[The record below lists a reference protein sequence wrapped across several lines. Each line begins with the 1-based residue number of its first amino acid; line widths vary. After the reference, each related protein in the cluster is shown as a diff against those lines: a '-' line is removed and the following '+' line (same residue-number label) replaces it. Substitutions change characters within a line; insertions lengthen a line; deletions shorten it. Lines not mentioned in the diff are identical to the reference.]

1 MKILVFNAGSS
12 SLKFGIF
19 DTSIEDSRI
28 FKGEFEGF
36 KDGSC
41 NLRTRTGGEAGE
53 TKQRSE
59 KLATVGQAIARVP
72 GILDE
77 FGYSDFEAIGHRV
90 VHGGE
95 RFTGAVVIDDSVLEH
110 IESCNGLAPLHNPSN
125 LSAIRLCRELWAGKP
140 QVAVF
145 DTAFH
150 HTIPERA
157 HTYAV
162 PGAWRETGLRRYGFH
177 GTSHKYVGLR
187 TARELGRPIDQLQ
200 IISCHLGNGASVCA
214 INRGFSR
221 DTSMGMTPLEGLIMG
236 TRSGDVDPGMFTH
249 LSRELGLG
257 LEEIERTL
265 YSDSGLKALAGS
277 HDLRDVEQAAA
288 RGEKDA
294 QLAINAFAYRVRKY
308 IGSYAAA
315 MGGLDAITF
324 TGGIGENSASM
335 RRRICDKFEFM
346 GLHLDEN
353 LNRSVKLKGFEAPQI
368 QSFESRIRVLVTQ
381 ASEQLM
387 IAREVKFLLEKSQIA
402 TPKHVTIPV
411 AVSARH
417 VHLTQEAVEAL
428 FGKGHQLTK
437 LRDLSQPKQFAANET
452 VEVIG
457 PKGSLERVRVLG
469 PTRSKNQIE
478 VSRTDTFALG
488 LEAPVRNSG
497 NVKNTPRVT
506 LRGSKGEI
514 ETNGLIIAARHIHM
528 SPEDATALGLKN
540 GDYVDVKLGDGAR
553 DLSFSNTLIRVS
565 EDFITEMHIDTD
577 EANAAGI
584 SRSSTAEL
592 VRDES
597 AEATL
602 ATRKNMALNGNG
614 AAVPPAEN

>member
-19 DTSIEDSRI
+19 DMSIEDNRV
-28 FKGEFEGF
+28 FKGEFERFENGT
-36 KDGSC
+36 C
-41 NLRTRTGGEAGE
+41 NLRYRAGGEQAQAHE
-53 TKQRSE
+53 RTE
-59 KLATVGQAIARVP
+59 KLATVDDAIHRVP
-72 GILDE
+72 AVLEE
-77 FGYSDFEAIGHRV
+77 FGYGDFDAVGHRV

-95 RFTGAVVIDDSVLEH
+95 RFTSATIIDSEALEH
-110 IESCNGLAPLHNPSN
+110 IESCNALAPLHNPAN
-125 LSAIRLCRELWAGKP
+125 LKAIKLARELWPDTA

-150 HTIPERA
+150 HTIPNRA
-157 HTYAV
+157 TTYAV
-162 PGAWRETGLRRYGFH
+162 PKEWRETGLRRYGFH

-187 TARELGRPIDQLQ
+187 TARELGRPIAQLQ

-236 TRSGDVDPGMFTH
+236 TRSGDVDPGMFTY
-249 LSRELGLG
+249 LSRELGLD
-257 LEEIERTL
+257 LEEIERRL

-277 HDLRDVEQAAA
+277 HDMREVEQAAA
-288 RGEKDA
+288 EGDADA
-294 QLAINAFAYRVRKY
+294 QLAINAYAYRVRKY

-346 GLHLDEN
+346 GLNLDDN
-353 LNRSVKLKGFEAPQI
+353 LNQAVQLKSFEAPQI

-381 ASEQLM
+381 SSEQLM
-387 IAREVKFLLEKSQIA
+387 IAQEVQFLLGQIKQKPPA
-402 TPKHVTIPV
+402 KWHVPV

-417 VHLTQEAVEAL
+417 VHLSSDDVEVL
-428 FGKGHQLTK
+428 FGKGHK
-437 LRDLSQPKQFAANET
+437 LGKMRDLSQPKQFAAEET

-457 PKGSLERVRVLG
+457 PKGSFESVRVLG
-469 PTRSKNQIE
+469 PTRNRTQIE
-478 VSRTDTFALG
+478 VSRTDTFTLG
-488 LEAPVRNSG
+488 VEAPVRASG
-497 NVKNTPRVT
+497 NLDNTPHIK
-506 LRGSKGEI
+506 LRGPAGEL

-528 SPEDATALGLKN
+528 TPEDAESMGLKN
-540 GDYVDVKLGDGAR
+540 GDYVDVKLGNGAR

-565 EDFITEMHIDTD
+565 ENFVTEMHIDTD

-584 SRSSTAEL
+584 SVSSSAEL
-592 VRDES
+592 IRDDTTG
-597 AEATL
+597 AATIENK
-602 ATRKNMALNGNG
+602 KNMELNGEMS
-614 AAVPPAEN
+614 A